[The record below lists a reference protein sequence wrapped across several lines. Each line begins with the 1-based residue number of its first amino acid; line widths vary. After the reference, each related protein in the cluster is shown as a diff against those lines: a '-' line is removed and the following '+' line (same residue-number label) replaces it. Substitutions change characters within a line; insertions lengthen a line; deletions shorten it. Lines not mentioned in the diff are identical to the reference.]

1 MPLWLYSLI
10 PSYSA
15 MEPVSHGKTDYI
27 MIPLSHGAPYLIVTQ
42 VASRCLT
49 FLANQILLQYLSPGN
64 LGVATQLE
72 LYSTSSLYFSRES
85 IRIAVQRQPDG
96 LLNAHSNNHPDK
108 NESKELAAVK
118 PCDLRATS
126 QEIVNISYLSVALGG
141 PLVCVLGFS
150 YFHLAH
156 HDVRGTP

>member
-27 MIPLSHGAPYLIVTQ
+27 MIPLSHGAPYLIVIQ
-42 VASRCLT
+42 VASRGLT
-49 FLANQILLQYLSPGN
+49 FLANQILLRYLSPGN

-85 IRIAVQRQPDG
+85 IRIAVQRQPTG
-96 LLNAHSNNHPDK
+96 LLSGHSNNPGDK
-108 NESKELAAVK
+108 NVSKGLASVK
-118 PCDLRATS
+118 SGHLRAAS
-126 QEIVNISYLSVALGG
+126 QEIVNISYLSVIIGG
-141 PLVCVLGFS
+141 PLVCILG
-150 YFHLAH
+150 
-156 HDVRGTP
+156 